1 MDIERKFY
9 EFSCY
14 IEPIQDSHIFI
25 SFIFFIYF
33 IIIFSV
39 ITTYHFNN
47 KSKLNKE
54 SISEECVISDTE
66 SDTEL
71 KFELDTESDTELK
84 FELDIELESDT
95 ELESDIEW
103 KPKKIRRKYDRDISI
118 FEHGQLIRHI
128 YKYDIWYAKYDKY
141 SNLFLMRDGECFSS
155 PSRFA
160 QTHATRINR
169 KKTTVSGWDK
179 CECLYQNRWIT
190 LHQYWKLFQ

>member
-1 MDIERKFY
+1 MNIERNFY

-14 IEPIQDSHIFI
+14 VEPMQDSHIFI

-33 IIIFSV
+33 IIIFTV

-47 KSKLNKE
+47 KSKLNRE
-54 SISEECVISDTE
+54 SISEEGDISDTELE

-71 KFELDTESDTELK
+71 KS
-84 FELDIELESDT
+84 DIELESDT

-103 KPKKIRRKYDRDISI
+103 TPKKIRTKYDRDISI

-141 SNLFLMRDGECFSS
+141 SNLFLMRDGACFSS